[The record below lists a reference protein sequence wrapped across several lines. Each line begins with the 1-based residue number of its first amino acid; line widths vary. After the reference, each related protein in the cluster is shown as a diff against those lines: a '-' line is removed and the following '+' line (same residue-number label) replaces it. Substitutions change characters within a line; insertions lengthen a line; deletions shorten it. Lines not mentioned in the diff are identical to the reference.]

1 MPKSSVTL
9 TGALPVALVTLSPT
23 LRPLA
28 EHLLVGWNLRRPSRR
43 VGRSGPINGRGFSR
57 QSCQK
62 GGGLASNRQ
71 AIARQLAETFAEL
84 VRERPDLANRTLRA
98 ANFCGVDVSP
108 FAAILE
114 AAENSL
120 TCPEE
125 HPPGPEVR
133 NPDPDLI
140 YE

>member
-1 MPKSSVTL
+1 
-9 TGALPVALVTLSPT
+9 
-23 LRPLA
+23 
-28 EHLLVGWNLRRPSRR
+28 

-114 AAENSL
+114 AAEHGL